1 MAELTTTT
9 NITTVASTPNSAP
22 IIDLCG
28 GDDDPAA
35 QYAKTMTASLSQNN
49 SQRNRKRARCKDAP
63 SGAGVAAAAA
73 AGADAI
79 EIDIGGYNAV
89 AAAQQQDPSVKYRQ
103 ELGPIRFDFV
113 DSFKGQHA
121 YARQAQG
128 QQPAIGTL
136 QTNKLYK
143 ELLEYKLNLPI
154 ELSSSIFV
162 RVCESRMDLIR
173 ALITGKFTYY
183 VVYSLNTLHY
193 VTLQFSHAI
202 LIPPFLSLS

>member
-1 MAELTTTT
+1 MADLNTDTTTL
-9 NITTVASTPNSAP
+9 ASTNPTP

-28 GDDDPAA
+28 GDDDPAT
-35 QYAKTMTASLSQNN
+35 QYAKTMTESLSQNN
-49 SQRNRKRARCKDAP
+49 SKRNRKRACKILLVQVLLPLMRLISDITG
-63 SGAGVAAAAA
+63 SCRSAAR
-73 AGADAI
+73 
-79 EIDIGGYNAV
+79 
-89 AAAQQQDPSVKYRQ
+89 PSVKYRQ

-121 YARQAQG
+121 YFRQAQG

-173 ALITGKFTYY
+173 ALITGTYLMFCSMHNS
-183 VVYSLNTLHY
+183 YSLNIH
-193 VTLQFSHAI
+193 
-202 LIPPFLSLS
+202 

>member
-1 MAELTTTT
+1 MADPTSTPTTT
-9 NITTVASTPNSAP
+9 STPNAAL

-35 QYAKTMTASLSQNN
+35 QYAKTMTESLSQNN
-49 SQRNRKRARCKDAP
+49 SKRNRKRARCKDP
-63 SGAGVAAAAA
+63 PGAVGATA
-73 AGADAI
+73 AGGADADAI
-79 EIDIGGYNAV
+79 EIDIGGYNA
-89 AAAQQQDPSVKYRQ
+89 AAATQQQYPSVKYRQ

-121 YARQAQG
+121 YFRQAQG
-128 QQPAIGTL
+128 QQPATGTL

-173 ALITGKFTYY
+173 ALITGT
-183 VVYSLNTLHY
+183 S
-193 VTLQFSHAI
+193 
-202 LIPPFLSLS
+202 

>member
-1 MAELTTTT
+1 MADPSTPTTA
-9 NITTVASTPNSAP
+9 ASTSNPAP

-35 QYAKTMTASLSQNN
+35 QYAKTMTESLSQN
-49 SQRNRKRARCKDAP
+49 SSKRNRKRARCKDAP
-63 SGAGVAAAAA
+63 GVAP

-89 AAAQQQDPSVKYRQ
+89 AAAQQQDPSMTYRQ

-121 YARQAQG
+121 YFRQAQG
-128 QQPAIGTL
+128 QQPATGTL

-173 ALITGKFTYY
+173 ALITGT
-183 VVYSLNTLHY
+183 
-193 VTLQFSHAI
+193 
-202 LIPPFLSLS
+202 